1 MDYRYISEKRKYIFS
16 FLFRLCFYRFSPMF
30 LSLFAYV
37 FIAFRLCFYRFSL
50 CFYRFSLCFYRF
62 SFRKALLCKAL
73 RGVYNKNKNKSNK
86 KQQTLFCFFLK
97 AKKEVITTIAAK
109 KYLPIDPKSNEM
121 TKNGSKPYLWHRFL
135 GYLKS
140 KSG

>member
-1 MDYRYISEKRKYIFS
+1 MDYRHISEKRKYIFS

-37 FIAFRLCFYRFSL
+37 FIAFPYVFIAFPYVFIAFHFAKPCCVRLCEGSITRTKTKAIKNNKH
-50 CFYRFSLCFYRF
+50 CF
-62 SFRKALLCKAL
+62 
-73 RGVYNKNKNKSNK
+73 V
-86 KQQTLFCFFLK
+86 FLK

>member
-1 MDYRYISEKRKYIFS
+1 MDYRHISEKRKYIFS

-73 RGVYNKNKNKSNK
+73 QGSITRTKTKAIKNNKH
-86 KQQTLFCFFLK
+86 CFVF
-97 AKKEVITTIAAK
+97 
-109 KYLPIDPKSNEM
+109 
-121 TKNGSKPYLWHRFL
+121 F
-135 GYLKS
+135 KS
-140 KSG
+140 KKRGNYNDSWPQITHNPLNVPSINL